1 MLGIARDAGM
11 PGGAEALAPI
21 NRLGRPEE
29 VARLIAF
36 LMSDDATYVTGAIYT
51 IDGGMTP

>member
-1 MLGIARDAGM
+1 MLGIARDAAM
-11 PGGAEALAPI
+11 PGSDKALAPI

-29 VARLIAF
+29 VAKLIAY
-36 LMSDDATYVTGAIYT
+36 LISDDSSYTTGAIYT